1 MNFVYIL
8 IFLDTYFY
16 GSRSLTQDLKFRPFP
31 LNPDLGKITY
41 RKRHIYIVNI
51 HRLVLRSPLLRF
63 STLVISVI
71 IRNIKLKSRFSWLTH
86 KFICALI
93 LLFLLE
99 SILKP
104 KPKFTVCSQI
114 LLENLRWLRI
124 IVTWFSNKRFCY
136 VKWGAY
142 YMYVHVKR
150 SKRCIKLDF
159 A

>member
-71 IRNIKLKSRFSWLTH
+71 IRNGSIQTLFLRILKSFNIQISEGPSESSS
-86 KFICALI
+86 KMSQKNSFKLI
-93 LLFLLE
+93 YG
-99 SILKP
+99 S
-104 KPKFTVCSQI
+104 
-114 LLENLRWLRI
+114 
-124 IVTWFSNKRFCY
+124 
-136 VKWGAY
+136 
-142 YMYVHVKR
+142 
-150 SKRCIKLDF
+150 
-159 A
+159 